1 MHLKNQ
7 IAAST
12 YISVDSQL
20 HVGSVVSV
28 DRSSSRTTMITN
40 TSTKEKDIDSKL
52 QTIHEDLKRM
62 NASMTRM
69 ETSLD
74 IIEDNDSNNRWC
86 WQRWWSPSSL
96 LDQKSRMGIEQDDE
110 NKKKKEDRSKKS
122 AISCFCW
129 GGDDHSQLG
138 NYEDSSKQTQDF
150 SKAGVN
156 TVKPMLST
164 LDRPLAMLVRQIVCS
179 RYQTVILLHEGIVL
193 TTVKIDHMEKAA
205 FLKKSDSNEDDDD
218 ESKKAA
224 GAEFVQ
230 IPFPKGMMPVQFIAA
245 GEDHFLALTD
255 DVSNN
260 LYSWGSNAYGQ
271 LGLGHTMDQKNPSPV
286 IFPDMYV
293 IFSLFLSLLSLFLLH
308 NSYNTGTFKQKSHLP
323 RAVRTS
329 ASVSPRQIKSS
340 HGVQMIK
347 DN

>member
-52 QTIHEDLKRM
+52 QTIHEDLKKM

-74 IIEDNDSNNRWC
+74 IIEDNDSNDRWC
-86 WQRWWSPSSL
+86 WQRWWRPSSL
-96 LDQKSRMGIEQDDE
+96 LDQKSRMGIDQDDE

-293 IFSLFLSLLSLFLLH
+293 IFSLPPPLSLSF
-308 NSYNTGTFKQKSHLP
+308 FP
-323 RAVRTS
+323 RTTTLVHTIIQA
-329 ASVSPRQIKSS
+329 P
-340 HGVQMIK
+340 
-347 DN
+347 